1 MITHMKTLRICVVG
15 GIFDKAEDYRRY
27 HAISPETTLAAG
39 LRARG
44 LDVVTEGH
52 SGYRRLSG
60 FDIVHVHHLG
70 PAAVAAATW
79 RRSARFVFTSHNPF
93 LMNGISIGWK
103 RTIAARWVL
112 MRADAVVALSEAEE
126 RSLAKRFGVPER
138 RIRIIPNGVDTRVF
152 RPAEAVRHDV
162 QNLLLCVGQMRQF
175 KGTDHILEAIPLIRA
190 SHPTVKLMLV
200 YQTDVEL
207 PRYRNMVERLGI
219 ADAVVFAGPRTAAQL
234 ADLYSKVSVLVSPSL
249 AECLSTVVLEAMCC
263 GCAVVATNVGG
274 IREQLPPGKGLI
286 VPAGDTVKLGAAI
299 CRFLSDPALRERSGN
314 EAKDY
319 ALSTYTI
326 SSMIDRHI
334 ALYERLAANGA
345 VH

>member
-1 MITHMKTLRICVVG
+1 
-15 GIFDKAEDYRRY
+15 
-27 HAISPETTLAAG
+27 
-39 LRARG
+39 
-44 LDVVTEGH
+44 
-52 SGYRRLSG
+52 
-60 FDIVHVHHLG
+60 
-70 PAAVAAATW
+70 
-79 RRSARFVFTSHNPF
+79 
-93 LMNGISIGWK
+93 
-103 RTIAARWVL
+103 
-112 MRADAVVALSEAEE
+112 
-126 RSLAKRFGVPER
+126 
-138 RIRIIPNGVDTRVF
+138 
-152 RPAEAVRHDV
+152 
-162 QNLLLCVGQMRQF
+162 
-175 KGTDHILEAIPLIRA
+175 
-190 SHPTVKLMLV
+190 VKLMLV